1 MVVVLLSF
9 KGVLDALLVFV
20 LHPLVVRE
28 TRVHL
33 SFLLFGRRKESS
45 DHQKGLYGTW
55 KKATG
60 NRRITATW
68 APELAAKS

>member
-9 KGVLDALLVFV
+9 KGLLDALLVFV

-33 SFLLFGRRKESS
+33 SL
-45 DHQKGLYGTW
+45 
-55 KKATG
+55 
-60 NRRITATW
+60 
-68 APELAAKS
+68 